1 MDTLQGLFGAPVV
14 LMGFARPDDGMHA
27 PNERVNLPTLER
39 GTVACARFLELVG
52 AGGTRSERAA

>member
-1 MDTLQGLFGAPVV
+1 
-14 LMGFARPDDGMHA
+14 MGFALPSDGMHA

-52 AGGTRSERAA
+52 AGGGRRELTA